1 MRKLFLIIVFSI
13 TNIFSQSS
21 DLKFRH
27 ITTDEGLSQSNV
39 RAIVQDKLGFIW
51 FGTFD
56 GLNKFDGYSLKVY
69 KTDPNDSTS
78 LKNNSLLSLCEDS
91 EGSMWVGTNQGLC
104 VFNRKT
110 DRFKSYTTAEYPAG
124 IVKGEINSITED
136 SKKNVWIATSLGLVC
151 YERSQN
157 KFKEFLAGS
166 SNQSIGDN
174 NVKITFKDSGGRIWV
189 GTISNGLH
197 LLNNDGT
204 TFSKFSIKLPDGS
217 FKQNY
222 EIRAITEDKNNQLWI
237 GTYGNGLA
245 YVNLNNISEHTLSAF
260 VNEPNNKQSLSG
272 NLILSLCPDDNGL
285 WIGTENSGINF
296 LPSFQKTFTI
306 YKHNPDNPASLN
318 NNSIYSI
325 LKDKAGDLWFG
336 TFSGGIN
343 FLNKTNQVLNCLRNI
358 PGNNKSLATNTV
370 RNFAEDNEGSVWVA
384 TDGGGLDNFNP
395 YTNSFT
401 HYNTSTTNLNRDAV
415 LTIHI
420 DHKENI
426 WIGTWDG
433 GLSLFNKKS
442 RSFKSFTKT
451 NSSIESNNIF
461 DITEDSRGILWLA
474 TTDGAIEFNPQN
486 QSFKLYNQ
494 SNSAL
499 LADHCE
505 VINVD
510 NNGDVL
516 IGTTQGLSILNP
528 QTGKFTNYP
537 ADGKNPNLLSTG
549 FVTSIF
555 VENSSTLWIGTING
569 LNKININTKKIE
581 HYYEQNGLPNNSIR
595 GIEKDDNGNIWIST
609 NKGLCKLDSK
619 SNSIKIYSKLD
630 GIQGNEYVTNSCY
643 KTKNGKLLFGGVN
656 GFDFFDPKHVVDNPY
671 IPPIVISDLQ
681 IFNKS
686 VRPGSDDSPLDSD
699 ISQCKEISLSYRQSV
714 FSFQFTAL
722 NYRTSEK
729 NQYAYMLKGFD
740 DNWNYVGTNR
750 MASYTNLSPGT
761 YEFIVKGSNNDGI
774 WNQQG
779 TMLTVIIRPPFW
791 ATWWFRLLI
800 LILVGITAN
809 YYYKRAKQKRK
820 SLEEM
825 NQKLEMEIRHS
836 KEAEE
841 EKSML
846 AEEARRKDEEIKKT
860 LKEQQEYLQ
869 NGFDLLLTKM
879 NSFAE
884 GDLAAHIPVQNS
896 DSFSRLFSG
905 FNIAVENFRKIIIN
919 LIHAIQSTATAS
931 QHINISAGKISE
943 GTVEQTN
950 RSAEVVSAVEQM
962 SLNINHSSKNSET
975 ASQASIEAKQFAI
988 EGGQIVKQTINGI
1001 VEISEVV
1008 NHAADTIQKLGASSN
1023 EIGEIVEL
1031 IDEIAE
1037 QTNLLALN
1045 AAIEAARAG
1054 EHGRGF
1060 AVVADE
1066 VQKLSERTTSA
1077 TKNIAAMIK
1086 QIQVD
1091 SSGAIDSISTGL
1103 KKVTTGRNF
1112 AEKAGI
1118 SLDRIIDSVTKVS
1131 EVIEQVAVANE
1142 EQSAQIEHINESTI
1156 TINTVSKENAKRAE
1170 EVISA
1175 IEDLK
1180 RSTLGLEKLT
1190 NQFDLGGKS
1199 DAPEISHD
1207 SKNKTLSY

>member
-1 MRKLFLIIVFSI
+1 MRKFFLILVIVS

-21 DLKFRH
+21 NLKFTH
-27 ITTDEGLSQSNV
+27 ITTDDGLSQSNV
-39 RAIVQDKLGFIW
+39 RAIIQDNLGFIW
-51 FGTFD
+51 LGTFD
-56 GLNKFDGYSLKVY
+56 GLNKYDGYSFKIF

-91 EGSMWVGTNQGLC
+91 EGLMWIGTNQGLC
-104 VFNRKT
+104 IFDRKV
-110 DRFKSYTTAEYPAG
+110 DRFKSFASEEYPAG
-124 IVKGEINSITED
+124 IIKGEINSITED
-136 SKKNVWIATSLGLVC
+136 SKKNLWIGTSLGLVC
-151 YERSQN
+151 YDRNQN
-157 KFKEFLAGS
+157 KFKEFLAS
-166 SNQSIGDN
+166 SSGQSIGDN

-197 LLNNDGT
+197 LLNSDGK
-204 TFSKFSIKLPDGS
+204 TFTKFSIKLPDGS
-217 FKQNY
+217 LKQNY
-222 EIRAITEDKNNQLWI
+222 EIRAIAEDKNNQLWV

-245 YVNLNNISEHTLSAF
+245 YININNLSDHTLSAYA
-260 VNEPNNKQSLSG
+260 NEPTNKQSLSG

-296 LPSFQKTFTI
+296 LPNNQNNFTI
-306 YKHNPDNPASLN
+306 YKHNPDNSSSLN

-358 PGNNKSLATNTV
+358 PGNGKSLATNTV
-370 RNFAEDNEGSVWVA
+370 RNFAEDKDGNIWVA

-395 YTNSFT
+395 NTNLFT
-401 HYNTSTTNLNRDAV
+401 HHSTSTTNLNRDAV
-415 LTIHI
+415 LTIHL
-420 DHKENI
+420 DRKENI

-433 GLSLFNKKS
+433 GLSLFNKNN
-442 RSFKSFTKT
+442 RSFKSFTKS
-451 NSSIESNNIF
+451 NSSIGSNNIF
-461 DITEDSRGILWLA
+461 DITEDQRGILWLA
-474 TTDGAIEFNPQN
+474 STEGAIEFNPQN

-494 SNSAL
+494 SNSSL

-510 NNGDVL
+510 NNGNIL

-537 ADGKNPNLLSTG
+537 AEGKNQNLLSTG
-549 FVTSIF
+549 FVTAIY
-555 VENSSTLWIGTING
+555 VENSSTIWVGTING
-569 LNKININTKKIE
+569 LNKINTETKKIE

-619 SNSIKIYSKLD
+619 NKSAKIYSKLD

-643 KTKNGKLLFGGVN
+643 KTKSGKLLFGGVN
-656 GFDFFDPKHVVDNPY
+656 GFDFFDPKYVVDNPY
-671 IPPIVISDLQ
+671 IPPIVITDLQ

-686 VRPGSDDSPLDSD
+686 VKPGTDDSPLDSD
-699 ISQCKEISLSYRQSV
+699 ISQCKEISLSYKQSV

-740 DNWNYVGTNR
+740 DDWNFVGTNR
-750 MASYTNLSPGT
+750 TASYTNLSPGT
-761 YEFIVKGSNNDGI
+761 YEFVVKGSNNDGI

-779 TMLTVIIRPPFW
+779 TVLKVIIRPPFW
-791 ATWWFRLLI
+791 ATWWFRLLM
-800 LILVGITAN
+800 LIVIGFTAN

-820 SLEEM
+820 SLEEI
-825 NQKLEMEIRHS
+825 NQKLETEIRHS

-841 EKSML
+841 EKSIL
-846 AEEARRKDEEIKKT
+846 AEEARKKDEEVKRT

-869 NGFDLLLTKM
+869 NGFDLLLNKM
-879 NSFAE
+879 NSFAA
-884 GDLAAHIPVQNS
+884 GDLGAKIPITTD

-905 FNIAVENFRKIIIN
+905 FNTAVENFRKIIIN
-919 LIHAIQSTATAS
+919 LIQAIQSTATAS
-931 QHINISAGKISE
+931 DHINIAAGKISE

-950 RSAEVVSAVEQM
+950 RSTEVVSAVEQM
-962 SLNINHSSKNSET
+962 SLNISHSSKNSET
-975 ASQASIEAKQFAI
+975 ASRASIEAKQFAI
-988 EGGQIVKQTINGI
+988 EGGQVVRQTINGI

-1008 NHAADTIQKLGASSN
+1008 NHAASTIQKLGASSN

-1060 AVVADE
+1060 AVVAEE

-1077 TKNIAAMIK
+1077 TKNIAVMIK
-1086 QIQVD
+1086 QIQAD

-1103 KKVTTGRNF
+1103 NKVNTGRNF

-1118 SLDRIIDSVTKVS
+1118 SLDKIIDSVTKVS

-1170 EVISA
+1170 QVIA
-1175 IEDLK
+1175 AMEDLK
-1180 RSTLGLEKLT
+1180 LSTLGLEKLISRFELENEF
-1190 NQFDLGGKS
+1190 NQ
-1199 DAPEISHD
+1199 IR
-1207 SKNKTLSY
+1207 